1 MRFYKVSAIALLG
14 LLSACGEKPA
24 KQKPTPEVG
33 VVTLTSQDVPL
44 EIELAGRTSAYE
56 SSEVRPQVTGI
67 IKQRR
72 FQEGS
77 IVRQG
82 QTLYEIQPDIY
93 HAAAAQAEANV
104 ANALATQTAAD
115 IRAQRYKPLAD
126 IEAVSKQDYADA
138 LASSKQAAAQV
149 AQSKASLELAR
160 INLRFTRVEAPISGR
175 ISRSRFTIGAL
186 VTTGQADPLAV
197 IERLDPMYVD
207 IQQSS
212 TDVTTLRRQLAAGG
226 AGGAPSTAVRLAMED
241 GSPYP
246 QLGKLEFTEQIVDP
260 STGSVTL
267 RASFPNPQ
275 GLLLPGM
282 FVRAKLVQAVARSA
296 VLVPQAAVSRT
307 PAGQATVMI
316 VGPDD
321 KIVERKIATSRTI
334 GDKWI
339 ATDGVHA
346 GERVVTEG
354 LDNIKSGQ
362 RVKVVPAGA
371 PPEAGEHGKGKGKGK
386 TKGKGDRA

>member
-14 LLSACGEKPA
+14 LLSACGAKPA
-24 KQKPTPEVG
+24 KQKPTQEVG
-33 VVTLTSQDVPL
+33 VVTLTAQDVPL

-77 IVRQG
+77 MVRQG
-82 QTLYEIQPDIY
+82 QTLYEIQPDLY
-93 HAAAAQAEANV
+93 HAASAQAEANV
-104 ANALATQTAAD
+104 ANAMAVQTAAD

-138 LASSKQAAAQV
+138 LATSKQAAAQV
-149 AQSKASLELAR
+149 AQSRAALETAR

-212 TDVTTLRRQLAAGG
+212 TDVITLRRQLAAG
-226 AGGAPSTAVRLAMED
+226 AGGAGSTAVRLAMED

-282 FVRAKLVQAVARSA
+282 FVRAKLVQAVAKGA

-307 PAGQATVMI
+307 PAGQATVM
-316 VGPDD
+316 VVSNDN
-321 KIVERKIATSRTI
+321 KVEERKVTTGRTI
-334 GDKWI
+334 GDKWL

-354 LDNIKSGQ
+354 LDNIKAGQ
-362 RVKVVPAGA
+362 KVKVVPAGA
-371 PPEAGEHGKGKGKGK
+371 PPEAGEHGKGKA
-386 TKGKGDRA
+386 KGKGDRA